1 MPASYVKF
9 DDYVT
14 PDEPTGQPDQ
24 AADRPTAGAAAA
36 ASSGGVPGEEG
47 LASDVTRGD
56 TVSERK
62 TARVLHGFYSQPAAH
77 DVRGHPWCQF
87 ADFQRPLMY
96 WPSLLRPPAGH
107 ALRPLPAALDAR
119 LEGSQL
125 LFATRENNRRV
136 LKLQ

>member
-1 MPASYVKF
+1 MLAY
-9 DDYVT
+9 DNVT
-14 PDEPTGQPDQ
+14 GGARCRATGYFAHYTLTRQTLAMLGRKPWL
-24 AADRPTAGAAAA
+24 TAGGYAAI
-36 ASSGGVPGEEG
+36 
-47 LASDVTRGD
+47 D
-56 TVSERK
+56 
-62 TARVLHGFYSQPAAH
+62 ARLLHGFYSQPAAH

-136 LKLQ
+136 PKLQ